1 MEPSREQTRRER
13 SDVERA
19 MTGDHDAFAAL
30 AAANVDRMYG
40 LARLILRDVDR
51 AEDATQETLVR
62 MWRELPRLRDPDR
75 FRPWLRRLLVNACHD
90 EGRRIRRRAE
100 VVMLAEYGPAI
111 GDGSAEVV
119 DRDRLDRGFRRLPL
133 EQRVVLVLNHLE
145 GLTHAEI
152 AATLDLPL
160 GTVKSRLRYAMDG
173 MRAALEADDRP
184 PLASVAGGNEG
195 RHRDR

>member
-1 MEPSREQTRRER
+1 VEQSDRER

-19 MTGDHDAFAAL
+19 MAGDHDAFAAL

-51 AEDATQETLVR
+51 AEDATQEALVR

-75 FRPWLRRLLVNACHD
+75 FRPWLRRLLVNACND
-90 EGRRIRRRAE
+90 EGRRVRRRAE
-100 VVMLAEYGPAI
+100 VVLLADYGPAI
-111 GDGSAEVV
+111 RDGSAEVL

-133 EQRVVLVLNHLE
+133 EQRVVIVLSYLE

-160 GTVKSRLRYAMDG
+160 GTVKSRMRYAMEG
-173 MRAALEADDRP
+173 MRAALEADDRGP
-184 PLASVAGGNEG
+184 SLSAAGRGGG
-195 RHRDR
+195 RLDA

>member
-1 MEPSREQTRRER
+1 MESFRRER

-19 MTGDHDAFAAL
+19 MAGDHDAFAAL
-30 AAANVDRMYG
+30 AAANVDRLYG

-75 FRPWLRRLLVNACHD
+75 FGSWLRRLLINACHD
-90 EGRRIRRRAE
+90 EGRRVRRRAE
-100 VVMLAEYGPAI
+100 VVLLADYGPSIA
-111 GDGSAEVV
+111 DGSAGVV
-119 DRDRLDRGFRRLPL
+119 DRDRLDRGFRRLPI
-133 EQRVVLVLNHLE
+133 EQRVVIVLNHLE

-160 GTVKSRLRYAMDG
+160 GTVKSRLRYAMEG
-173 MRAALEADDRP
+173 MRAALEADDRG
-184 PLASVAGGNEG
+184 PLLAVATGTGG
-195 RHRDR
+195 RDRDG